1 MNMRSREDL
10 QAAAD
15 AQVPSADY
23 IPFGTHVAPNVVKLK
38 KTGDYIAIWRLE
50 GISFETADR
59 DFIEARKEGLNNFL
73 LALGGGHYALWSHK
87 VRRRVHERLD
97 GKYADDFA
105 REFNDRYNAS
115 FDARDEET
123 GELLHKQMA
132 TELYITLIYRPSTSR
147 AARMFKKLTT
157 RSPAEIL
164 AREAEDLDI
173 VDDMAKQVASSLR
186 RYEPERLAT
195 FTRNDI
201 VFSEMGAFLGF
212 LTNGVWE
219 DVPMRRAEMAEYLPT
234 SRMHFG
240 DKNGMMEIWHP
251 LQHKYAGFLDF
262 QDYPKFSEPGMNN
275 AILYGDYEY
284 IETQSFS
291 ILNKRDAMN
300 ALERQKGQ
308 LESSEDVSP
317 KEIREMDD
325 AMEQCNSG
333 LIAMGEYH
341 YTLAVFGETLGDVAK
356 NIQEARTA
364 LQDGPGFKMAVID
377 AIPECAWF
385 AQLPGNW
392 DMRPREASITSRNF
406 ASLSPFHN
414 FARGKRNG
422 NPWGEALAL
431 MRTPSGQPYYLNHHV
446 SPEDK
451 DSTDEKKPGNTSV
464 IGTTGVGKTTL
475 VMGLMLFALKYA
487 GLRGVFF
494 DKDRGAEIGIRRLG
508 GKYYAL
514 KRGEPT
520 GFNPFQLPPTE
531 HNIEFCEKLVRLL
544 AGPAAAEVKAAEDA
558 EISHAVRTVMSE
570 QVSFELRRLSGV
582 WQNLKVV
589 QGGNSLRDRIKKWTG
604 NNPRGWAFDNP
615 RDTQDFSN
623 PNIKIYGYDYTEFL
637 DDEEIRTPMMAYL
650 LHVTETLITGDPF
663 IYWME
668 EFWKPLMDEYFTDFA
683 LNKQKTIRK
692 QNGLGVFLTQSP
704 SDVLLH
710 KIGKTMVEQSVT
722 KIFLPNPSAD
732 YKDYVEGFKV
742 TEQEFNIIKNLGED
756 SRMFLVKQ
764 GHRSAVV
771 KFDLGGMPDILNII
785 SGSLDNV
792 ELLDTI
798 RAEVGDDPKV
808 WDPIFHRRIAARRAQ
823 IKQK

>member
-1 MNMRSREDL
+1 MNMRSKEDL
-10 QAAAD
+10 QAISD
-15 AQVPSADY
+15 SEIPSADY
-23 IPFGTHVAPNVVKLK
+23 IPFGTHVSPNVIKLK
-38 KTGDYIAIWRLE
+38 KSGDYIAIFRLE
-50 GISFETADR
+50 GISFETADV
-59 DFIEARKEGLNNFL
+59 DFIGMRKEGLNSFL
-73 LALGGGHYALWSHK
+73 LALGGGNFSVWSHK
-87 VRRRVHERLD
+87 VRRRVHERLE
-97 GKYADDFA
+97 GKFNDDFA

-115 FDARDEET
+115 FDARDPAS

-132 TELYITLIYRPSTSR
+132 TELYITVIYRPITSNVG
-147 AARMFKKLTT
+147 RMFKRITT
-157 RSPAEIL
+157 RSK
-164 AREAEDLDI
+164 EDLRAKEAQELDV
-173 VDDMAKQVASSLR
+173 VDDMAKQVMSSLR
-186 RYEPERLAT
+186 PYDPERLGS
-195 FTRNDI
+195 FVRNDV
-201 VFSEMGAFLGF
+201 VFSEMLGFLGF

-219 DVPMRRAEMAEYLPT
+219 DVPMRRAEISEYLPT
-234 SRMHFG
+234 SRMCFG
-240 DKNGMMEIWHP
+240 DINGMLEIFHP
-251 LQHKYAGFLDF
+251 AQHKFAGFLDL

-291 ILNKRDAMN
+291 ILNKRDALT

-308 LESSEDVSP
+308 LQSSEDVSP
-317 KEIREMDD
+317 KEIAQMDD
-325 AMEQCNSG
+325 AIEQCNSG
-333 LIAMGEYH
+333 FIAMGEYH
-341 YTLAVFGETLGDVAK
+341 FTLAIFGETLGDVAK
-356 NIQEARTA
+356 NIQSARTA
-364 LQDGPGFKMAVID
+364 IQDGPGFKMAVID

-392 DMRPREASITSRNF
+392 GMRPREASITSRNF

-414 FARGKRNG
+414 FARGKRVG

-431 MRTPSGQPYYLNHHV
+431 LRTPSGQPYYLNYHV
-446 SPEDK
+446 SPDDK
-451 DSTDEKKPGNTSV
+451 DNTDEKKPGNTSV

-475 VMGLMLFALKYA
+475 VLAFLLFSLKYQ

-494 DKDRGAEIGIRRLG
+494 DKDRGAEIAIRRLG
-508 GKYYAL
+508 GKYFAL
-514 KRGEPT
+514 KSGEPT

-531 HNIEFCEKLVRLL
+531 SNIKFCEKLIRLL
-544 AGPAAAEVKAAEDA
+544 VGAAESAVKAAEDD
-558 EISHAVRTVMSE
+558 EISHAVRTVMSD
-570 QVSFELRRLSGV
+570 QVSFDLRRLSGV

-589 QGGNSLRDRIKKWTG
+589 QGGNSVRDRLKKWTG
-604 NNPRGWAFDNP
+604 NNPLGWVFDNP

-623 PNIKIYGYDYTEFL
+623 PAIQIYGYDYTEFL
-637 DDEEIRTPMMAYL
+637 DDEELRTPMMAYL
-650 LHVTETLITGDPF
+650 LHVTESLITGDPF

-692 QNGLGVFLTQSP
+692 QNGLGVFMTQSP

-732 YKDYVEGFKV
+732 HDDYVLGFKC
-742 TEQEFNIIKNLGED
+742 TEQEYNIIKNLGED
-756 SRMFLVKQ
+756 SRLFLIKQ
-764 GHRSAVV
+764 GHRSAVA

-792 ELLDTI
+792 ELLDEI

-808 WDPIFHRRIAARRAQ
+808 WEPVFHQRIAARRAQ
-823 IKQK
+823 IKRK